1 MAIAQPARIA
11 NAVTGTILIDAAQS
25 KRGMAMSPDKQR
37 AKGIGGCVVALG
49 NTSYGLKDGVLT
61 YAVAIPLSL
70 VRAEPCLRRFAES
83 SSISCEEAMAR
94 GYRIVRSYDEAV
106 VYGLA

>member
-1 MAIAQPARIA
+1 
-11 NAVTGTILIDAAQS
+11 
-25 KRGMAMSPDKQR
+25 MSPDKQR

-49 NTSYGLKDGVLT
+49 NTAYRLRDGVQT
-61 YAVAIPLSL
+61 YAVVVPLSL

-83 SSISCEEAMAR
+83 SSMSCQDAVAR

-106 VYGLA
+106 AYGLA